1 MQVQIVT
8 FVQLAMQPYIYCT
21 SFYMQITAISGSTT
35 RFSGKYQ
42 LQLTSMGFTCTF
54 SMEKGKGATSD
65 VNPDGTDSF
74 TTDKPQPRIQGT
86 TAHIDLNINGPQIHG
101 C

>member
-1 MQVQIVT
+1 MQVETVT
-8 FVQLAMQPYIYCT
+8 FVQLATQFYIYCT
-21 SFYMQITAISGSTT
+21 SFYTQVTATSGSIT
-35 RFSGKYQ
+35 RFSGKFQ
-42 LQLTSMGFTCTF
+42 LQLTSMSFTCTF
-54 SMEKGKGATSD
+54 SMEKGKGATFD
-65 VNPDGTDSF
+65 VSPDGTGPF